1 MQPGGEGRRG
11 PIPVPLAL
19 RAALGIEPTPHLS
32 LELLKSFRGRQFV
45 VQPSEKAGLR
55 HAARHTDSVV
65 AGRRAPV
72 CAYGAGISRVG

>member
-11 PIPVPLAL
+11 PIPVPMAL

-55 HAARHTDSVV
+55 HATRPRLVLSQADAPPFARMAQV
-65 AGRRAPV
+65 
-72 CAYGAGISRVG
+72 